1 MNSLLQHA
9 IAHTTRTTYNSGV
22 QAFLQFST
30 LYQRCNTT
38 GSPLPAS
45 EETLMLFAT
54 YLTYRLKPQSIK
66 VYLYA
71 VRNFHIEHG
80 LPNPLQDCIQLQRLM
95 RGIKR
100 TFASG
105 PNHRLPITPAILRS
119 FATHLDFQHY
129 DHLMIWAA
137 MLLAFFGFL
146 RSSELTSLQ
155 VADITPRQ
163 SGFNCSIR
171 SSKTDPFRRG
181 AVVIIAPSQDSTL
194 CPVLALRHYLACRP
208 QVPGQLFRFA
218 TGTALTKSTLNR
230 LVKTLSQTVGIPV
243 NRYSTHSFRIGA
255 ATTGAA
261 AGIPDWKI
269 RMLGRWLSDAY
280 HLYIRTPTD
289 QLETVPAVLARTPI

>member
-22 QAFLQFST
+22 QAFLQLST
-30 LYQRCNTT
+30 LYQCCNTT
-38 GSPLPAS
+38 GSSLPAS

-54 YLTYRLKPQSIK
+54 YLTYCLKPQPIK

-80 LPNPLQDCIQLQRLM
+80 LPNPLQDCIRLQRLM

-100 TFASG
+100 TFASC
-105 PNHRLPITPAILRS
+105 PNHRPPAILRS

-129 DHLMIWAA
+129 DHLMIWVA
-137 MLLAFFGFL
+137 MLLAFFDFL

-181 AVVIIAPSQDSTL
+181 AVVIIAPIVRTARSAQYWPYDTTWHAVCKYQDNCSISVQAWRSPRAPST
-194 CPVLALRHYLACRP
+194 
-208 QVPGQLFRFA
+208 G
-218 TGTALTKSTLNR
+218 
-230 LVKTLSQTVGIPV
+230 
-243 NRYSTHSFRIGA
+243 
-255 ATTGAA
+255 
-261 AGIPDWKI
+261 W
-269 RMLGRWLSDAY
+269 
-280 HLYIRTPTD
+280 
-289 QLETVPAVLARTPI
+289 